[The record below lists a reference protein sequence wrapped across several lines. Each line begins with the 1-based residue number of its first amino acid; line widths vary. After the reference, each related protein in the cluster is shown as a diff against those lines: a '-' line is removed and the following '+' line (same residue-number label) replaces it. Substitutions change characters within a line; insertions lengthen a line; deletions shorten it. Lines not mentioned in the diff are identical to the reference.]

1 MNKIYNLNNFKD
13 VLTVKDVMSIL
24 TIGKNSTYKLLNE
37 HKIKN
42 IRIGNKII
50 IPKKCLEE
58 YLQSAD

>member
-1 MNKIYNLNNFKD
+1 MNQLYNLSNCKE
-13 VLTVKDVMSIL
+13 VLSVKDVMTIL